1 MESPE
6 YLFIDKGLIPMETYN
21 LNTSQN
27 VSLEFRIASVADRM
41 LAYAL
46 DILIIGITALIISLI
61 ISQTGFGF
69 SPWMLIML
77 LPVLF
82 YHFLFEMFFN
92 GQSLGKMIMG
102 IRVVKVDGSQL
113 TIGSCFIRWIF
124 RLIDITLMGGAVA
137 VLVIIINGK
146 GQRLGDLAASTT
158 VLKTNRQGELE
169 RTIWTEI
176 EENYQIRFPQVEF
189 LSEKDIQ
196 VVKDVLLAAYK
207 NGYSSTSSDLVKK
220 TRAAIN
226 DKTGISSELN
236 DRSFLVTILKDFNA
250 YHQLQ

>member
-1 MESPE
+1 
-6 YLFIDKGLIPMETYN
+6 METYN

-46 DILIIGITALIISLI
+46 DLLIIGTAALIVTLVL
-61 ISQTGFGF
+61 SQTGFGF
-69 SPWMLIML
+69 SPWMLIMF

-92 GQSLGKMIMG
+92 GQSPGKMIMG
-102 IRVVKVDGSQL
+102 IRVVKTDGSQL
-113 TIGSCFIRWIF
+113 TLGSCFIRWIF

-146 GQRLGDLAASTT
+146 GQRLGDLAAGTT
-158 VLKTNRQGELE
+158 VLKTTGKGELE
-169 RTIWTEI
+169 RTIWTEV
-176 EENYQIRFPQVEF
+176 EENYEIRFPQVEL

-196 VVKDVLLAAYK
+196 VVKDVLLTAYK
-207 NGYSSTSSDLVKK
+207 NGYTQTASDLVRK
-220 TRAAIN
+220 TRTAIN
-226 DKTGISSELN
+226 EKTGISSELN

-250 YHQLQ
+250 FHQLN

>member
-1 MESPE
+1 
-6 YLFIDKGLIPMETYN
+6 METYN

-46 DILIIGITALIISLI
+46 DLLIIGTAALIVTLVL
-61 ISQTGFGF
+61 SQTGFGF
-69 SPWMLIML
+69 SPWMLIMFF
-77 LPVLF
+77 PVLF

-92 GQSLGKMIMG
+92 GQSPGKMIMG
-102 IRVVKVDGSQL
+102 IRVVKTDGSQL
-113 TIGSCFIRWIF
+113 TLGSCFIRWIF

-146 GQRLGDLAASTT
+146 GQRLGDLAAATT
-158 VLKTNRQGELE
+158 VLKTTRKGELE
-169 RTIWTEI
+169 RTIWTEV
-176 EENYQIRFPQVEF
+176 EENYEIRFPQVEL

-196 VVKDVLLAAYK
+196 VVKDVLLTAYK
-207 NGYSSTSSDLVKK
+207 NGYTQTASDLVRK
-220 TRAAIN
+220 TRTAIN
-226 DKTGISSELN
+226 EKTGISSELN

-250 YHQLQ
+250 FHQLN